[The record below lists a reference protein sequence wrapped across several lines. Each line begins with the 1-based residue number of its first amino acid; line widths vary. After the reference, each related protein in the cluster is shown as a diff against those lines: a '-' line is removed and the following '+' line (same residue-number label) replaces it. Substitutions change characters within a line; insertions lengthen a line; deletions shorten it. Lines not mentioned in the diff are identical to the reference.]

1 MFYKEF
7 SDNRVFAICYRFK
20 TCLTYKIYYI
30 FRCNIALKIL
40 HEILMH
46 DIKIFTMFPV
56 NSQGCSFLPLC
67 RCHFMSVFFKKK
79 TLTFYLCSLLFKF
92 GVQIVFNIPYFVTHS
107 NKSFPA
113 YWHVLMYLITTPLK
127 RFKNSMRIYDIIFI
141 LIFLMDIV
149 LYS

>member
-7 SDNRVFAICYRFK
+7 SDNWVFAICYRFK

-67 RCHFMSVFFKKK
+67 RCHFTSVFKKK
-79 TLTFYLCSLLFKF
+79 KKLSRSIYVLYCSNLVCKLYSIFPISLLILTNLFRRIDMSLCISL
-92 GVQIVFNIPYFVTHS
+92 QLLS
-107 NKSFPA
+107 NA
-113 YWHVLMYLITTPLK
+113 LK
-127 RFKNSMRIYDIIFI
+127 IQCEYMT
-141 LIFLMDIV
+141 
-149 LYS
+149 